1 MEKCGETMNTA
12 KIKATSILGWP
23 VWVVEVGEPIDLERP
38 VKFISAE
45 DRGAEFTMGEA
56 ELLLPFVR
64 KVRPDATI
72 VPTEKS

>member
-1 MEKCGETMNTA
+1 
-12 KIKATSILGWP
+12 
-23 VWVVEVGEPIDLERP
+23 